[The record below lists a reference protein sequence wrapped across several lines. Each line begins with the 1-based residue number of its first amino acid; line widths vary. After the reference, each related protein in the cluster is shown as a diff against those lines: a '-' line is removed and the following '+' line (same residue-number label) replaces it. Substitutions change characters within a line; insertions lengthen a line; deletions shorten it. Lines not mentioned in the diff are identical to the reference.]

1 MPSTAWSASRRSLAA
16 PSPSYGGPRDRRVQ
30 AILAGLDQRIWHRIA
45 RSGEFSEIRELNL
58 VEPYELNEVTR
69 TVAK

>member
-30 AILAGLDQRIWHRIA
+30 AILAGLDQRIWHQVQPPIQTPPA
-45 RSGEFSEIRELNL
+45 
-58 VEPYELNEVTR
+58 VPQAAP
-69 TVAK
+69 VA